1 VPVRPVRADDFKA
14 VCALLDELGRPAVS
28 RDTQDVC
35 RTSFMAD
42 LADPAADHLI
52 AVDDHDKPVG
62 FCSLHYRRRLN
73 QATEEAW
80 IPDLIVAERVRSSGI
95 GGALL
100 AEAERRA
107 RERGCHQL
115 VLESA
120 YFRKRAHSFYLA
132 AGMTDAAKAFAKK
145 LT

>member
-1 VPVRPVRADDFKA
+1 MEVRPVAEGDFRA
-14 VCALLDELGRPAVS
+14 VCDLLGELGRPAVGPGTAS
-28 RDTQDVC
+28 TC
-35 RTSFMAD
+35 LRTFAAD
-42 LADPAADHLI
+42 LEDPGADHLL
-52 AVDDHDKPVG
+52 AVDDAGTPIG

-73 QATEEAW
+73 QPTEEAW
-80 IPDLIVAERVRSSGI
+80 IPDLIVAERVRSTGV

-120 YFRKRAHSFYLA
+120 YFRERAHAFYLA

-145 LT
+145 LG

>member
-1 VPVRPVRADDFKA
+1 MQVRPVRAEDYRA
-14 VCALLDELGRPAVS
+14 VCGLLAELGRPGVSSDSEAVCKS
-28 RDTQDVC
+28 T
-35 RTSFMAD
+35 FEAD

-52 AVDDHDKPVG
+52 ALDERGKPVG
-62 FCSLHYRRRLN
+62 FCSLQYRRRLN
-73 QATEEAW
+73 QPTEEAW
-80 IPDLIVAERVRSSGI
+80 IPDLIVTERVRSFGI

-120 YFRKRAHSFYLA
+120 HFRKRAHSFYLA

-145 LT
+145 L